1 MERIFVKI
9 RRQEKPDSEPYWE
22 DFLVPYRHKMT
33 VIHVLQEIQKNPMN
47 LKDEA
52 VNPVVWE
59 SSCHQETCGSC
70 TMQINGQVKQA
81 CSSFIDEIGASL
93 SLKPLSK
100 FPIVRDLVVNRKIYF
115 DHLKEVTA
123 WNPFDGTHEINSRGH
138 STPSKS
144 AEESTQCIHCG
155 SCLEVCPQF
164 NDRSHFLGA
173 SALNQAKNLDRLM
186 QEGGVEDCGN
196 AQKCEKACPKGIPLI
211 ESIGKVK
218 RQVTWHAVEK
228 VFGV

>member
-1 MERIFVKI
+1 MDKIFVKI
-9 RRQEKPDSEPYWE
+9 RRQEKPESEPYWE
-22 DFLVPYRHKMT
+22 DFLVPYRHRMT

-52 VNPVVWE
+52 VSPVVWE
-59 SSCHQETCGSC
+59 SSCHQEACGSC

-100 FPIVRDLVVNRKIYF
+100 FPIIRDLVVNRKIYF
-115 DHLKEVTA
+115 DHLKEVHA
-123 WNPFDGTHEINSRGH
+123 WSPANNL
-138 STPSKS
+138 
-144 AEESTQCIHCG
+144 CIHCG

-164 NDRSHFLGA
+164 NNHSHFLGA
-173 SALNQAKNLDRLM
+173 AAISQAKNLDRLM

-196 AQKCEKACPKGIPLI
+196 AQKCEKACPKGIALV
-211 ESIGKVK
+211 ESIGKRK
-218 RQVTWHAVEK
+218 REVTQYAFGK
-228 VFGV
+228 IFGV